1 MSLLIKD
8 DELLEK
14 YNEICKKVKD
24 SLKREFDSKPVYNKK
39 FLKAKIRYYKRKIN
53 TKFQNNKIPK
63 ENYQYISLSV
73 ILIDSVFRTG
83 KNYYSQV
90 FLENCKY
97 VIKQKKIPNYI
108 IDDKE
113 TPSDSEEETLL
124 EKILIMKKI
133 LIKKF

>member
-63 ENYQYISLSV
+63 ENYQYICLSV

-83 KNYYSQV
+83 KNYY
-90 FLENCKY
+90 
-97 VIKQKKIPNYI
+97 P
-108 IDDKE
+108 
-113 TPSDSEEETLL
+113 
-124 EKILIMKKI
+124 
-133 LIKKF
+133 